1 MTMAEVSGR
10 SLMMALVA
18 LDAEISR
25 IKESVSGDLGELEPN
40 VQELFLAYSNAETE
54 LKAAY
59 ADARKSASG
68 LPPYEKFIRGS

>member
-1 MTMAEVSGR
+1 MAEASGR

-40 VQELFLAYSNAETE
+40 VQELLLAYSKAEME
-54 LKAAY
+54 LMAAY
-59 ADARKSASG
+59 AEARKSAPG
-68 LPPYEKFIRGS
+68 LPPYEKFVSGR

>member
-1 MTMAEVSGR
+1 MTEASGR

-40 VQELFLAYSNAETE
+40 VQELLLAYSTAEME

-59 ADARKSASG
+59 AEARKSAPG
-68 LPPYEKFIRGS
+68 LPPYEKFVSGH